1 MHKKNEFCGYAGRD
15 GCDGPMEGGRG
26 LKKIIFNLY
35 IQIHKYN
42 LFKYT
47 NTLKYTHK
55 YSLNL
60 GKNEKIE
67 IFENLFQI
75 ESLGKISF
83 KLSL

>member
-1 MHKKNEFCGYAGRD
+1 MHIVHILHNVQGASKKTEFCGYAGRD
-15 GCDGPMEGGRG
+15 GCDGPMEGGRSM
-26 LKKIIFNLY
+26 KKIIFNLY

-60 GKNEKIE
+60 RKNEKNQN
-67 IFENLFQI
+67 F
-75 ESLGKISF
+75 
-83 KLSL
+83 